1 MMSHNHL
8 HSAMT
13 VSFVQ
18 ELYMPFCHGVLDKM
32 TGETHPKFLSVLEE
46 NGTKEFQL
54 ASFPKGV
61 I

>member
-1 MMSHNHL
+1 
-8 HSAMT
+8 
-13 VSFVQ
+13 
-18 ELYMPFCHGVLDKM
+18 MPFCHGVLDKM

-46 NGTKEFQL
+46 NGAKEFQL